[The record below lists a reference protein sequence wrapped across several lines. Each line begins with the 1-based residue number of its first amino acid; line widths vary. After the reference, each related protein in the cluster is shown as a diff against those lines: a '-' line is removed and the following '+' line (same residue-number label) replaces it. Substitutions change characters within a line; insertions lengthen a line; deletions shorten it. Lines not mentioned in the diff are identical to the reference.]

1 MRVPLFMLTA
11 LNRNKEQRRKRV
23 PCVKV
28 PNGASLSVPLSASPD
43 QSEIKNEAGDK
54 RGKEYEQTLTA
65 ARVCEEALGCK
76 TVLCWEGQLVLD
88 SERSKL
94 EPHG

>member
-1 MRVPLFMLTA
+1 MITA
-11 LNRNKEQRRKRV
+11 LNRNKEQRGKRL

-28 PNGASLSVPLSASPD
+28 PNGASLSVTFSASPD
-43 QSEIKNEAGDK
+43 QLDIKNEAGDK
-54 RGKEYEQTLTA
+54 RGNENEQTLTA
-65 ARVCEEALGCK
+65 VRVCEEALGCK

-88 SERSKL
+88 SARSKL